1 MARVVLDTNV
11 VISALLFGGIPG
23 AILQL
28 VTEGALTLITSPAL
42 LNELERVLVAKF
54 DYSHTAADLI
64 TTELR
69 SMGELVVPNLTLRV
83 IGEDP
88 SDDRILECAVSAR
101 ADAVISGDRHL
112 LSLKTFRGIPILPPQ
127 AFLASLPD

>member
-11 VISALLFGGIPG
+11 VISALLFGGTPG